1 VSGRQLR
8 VAWLGHRSTSSGD
21 GIITYSREITDG
33 LRERGV
39 EVVFFHHEPEL
50 ADEQSVVLDAL
61 SLSHRVVISRPGTRK
76 RLLDALRQRRV
87 DVVHASFAFSS
98 LDFNLAR
105 TCHELGIP
113 LVATFHVPFDSRF
126 SLWRGI
132 SSAVYRLYSQALADC
147 DAVIV
152 FGEAQRDLLTG
163 LGVPRQVVHILPNGV
178 DTDRFS
184 PGPSNRRR
192 EPGAERLFT
201 YVGRLDP
208 EKNVDVLLS
217 AFHATRRPGTRML
230 VVGGG
235 IERRRL
241 ERRYGDP
248 SVTFTGVITDK
259 SAVIDIFRGSD
270 AFFLPSSVEGLSLAM
285 LEAMACG
292 VTTVA
297 TDVGSDGDALRG
309 AGIVLD
315 PVNLEAE
322 LRAAMKLLQEVPE
335 VSTLLGRL
343 SRERATERYSLSAN
357 LDGLI
362 RLYTDLVESGPSLQ
376 RSRRAAQN

>member
-1 VSGRQLR
+1 
-8 VAWLGHRSTSSGD
+8 
-21 GIITYSREITDG
+21 
-33 LRERGV
+33 
-39 EVVFFHHEPEL
+39 
-50 ADEQSVVLDAL
+50 
-61 SLSHRVVISRPGTRK
+61 VISRPGTRR

-152 FGEAQRDLLTG
+152 FGGAQRDLLIG
-163 LGVPRQVVHILPNGV
+163 LAVPRQVVHILPNGV

-184 PGPSNRRR
+184 PGPSNRRQDL
-192 EPGAERLFT
+192 GAERLFS

-230 VVGGG
+230 VAGGG
-235 IERRRL
+235 MERRRL

-248 SVTFTGVITDK
+248 SVMFTGVITDK
-259 SAVIDIFRGSD
+259 SAVIDILRGSD

-292 VTTVA
+292 VATVA

-322 LRAAMKLLQEVPE
+322 LRAAMKLLQEVTG

-343 SRERATERYSLSAN
+343 CRERATERYSLSAN

-362 RLYTDLVESGPSLQ
+362 RLYTELAESGPSL
-376 RSRRAAQN
+376 RRPRRAVRT